1 MSDEDD
7 GGAVGKIQ
15 VLTPEQLS
23 ALNQAK
29 VNARPSSPSVYWYVP
44 E

>member
-7 GGAVGKIQ
+7 GGTVGKIQ

-29 VNARPSSPSVYWYVP
+29 VRVRPSSPSIY
-44 E
+44 